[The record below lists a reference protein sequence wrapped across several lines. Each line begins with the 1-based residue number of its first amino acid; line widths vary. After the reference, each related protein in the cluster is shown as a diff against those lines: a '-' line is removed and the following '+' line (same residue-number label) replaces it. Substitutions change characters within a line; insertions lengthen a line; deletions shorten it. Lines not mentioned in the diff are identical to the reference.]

1 MCQIGL
7 VVMSGKKLLGKLKQ
21 YSILKSYDMYACNIQ
36 NWKFGSVLSAYP
48 ANSRKAY
55 RKVCNNGI
63 IDRFFV
69 LNCEKDQ
76 KICQN
81 VHRLDDLL
89 GFRVQKL

>member
-1 MCQIGL
+1 
-7 VVMSGKKLLGKLKQ
+7 
-21 YSILKSYDMYACNIQ
+21 MYACNIQ

-76 KICQN
+76 NDTKNLSECTSF
-81 VHRLDDLL
+81 
-89 GFRVQKL
+89 G